1 MRPTL
6 SPSLLSRLSE
16 LVAGQTGL
24 NFPEERWGDLE
35 RGIAAA
41 APDFNFPD
49 RESCANWLLSA
60 PLTRHM
66 KEILATHLSVGET
79 YFFREKQN
87 LGILE
92 EQILPQLLQARRQ
105 NEQRRL
111 RIWSAGCC
119 TGEEAYTIAILLD
132 RLIPDLKEWNVT
144 ILATDFN
151 PKFLRKAAQGVY
163 GEWSFRDAPGWLRE
177 RYFTT
182 GADGRLEILPRI
194 RKMVT
199 FSYLN
204 FAEDVYPSLSNNTGA
219 MDVIFCRNVLMY
231 FTAQRAK
238 QVADN
243 FHRALVDGGWMI
255 VSLTEA
261 SNRLL
266 SSFTPVEFPGG
277 VLYRKMAGT
286 GSQPFVMPIPDRN
299 AQNLHLPLQGAGWD
313 GLITLPHAFTPI
325 ATEPTP
331 ILTFPLKGKGRS
343 PLPLQGGGWEGDG
356 LTPLPLKGRESLPD
370 LTENEISGHS
380 VPPDPALSAANFPD
394 VLADQVP
401 VLHAGECA
409 RNCANQGRLDEAVEW
424 CEKAIA
430 ADKMNPSHHYLL
442 ATILQEQGQH
452 DIAIRSLMRALYLD
466 PDFVLAH
473 FALGNLHQSQERYR
487 EAQRYFGNVLLLLR
501 NHPPDETLLEADGLT
516 AGRLAE
522 IVSSLQA
529 SFPQLVAS
537 NV

>member
-1 MRPTL
+1 MPPTL
-6 SPSLLSRLSE
+6 SSSLLSRLSE
-16 LVAGQTGL
+16 LVAEQTGL
-24 NFPEERWGDLE
+24 YFPQERWGDLE

-41 APDFNFPD
+41 APDFNFQD
-49 RESCANWLLSA
+49 RESCARWLLSV

-92 EQILPQLLQARRQ
+92 EQILPPLLQARSQ
-105 NEQRRL
+105 NDQRRL

-132 RLIPDLKEWNVT
+132 RLIPDLREWNIT

-151 PKFLRKAAQGVY
+151 PKFLRKAVEGAY
-163 GEWSFRDAPGWLRE
+163 GEWSFRDAPGWVRE
-177 RYFTT
+177 RYFTK

-204 FAEDVYPSLSNNTGA
+204 FADDVYPSLSNNTGA

-238 QVADN
+238 QVAGN
-243 FHRALVDGGWMI
+243 FYRALVDGGWLI
-255 VSLTEA
+255 VSPSEA

-266 SSFTPVEFPGG
+266 SLFAPVEFPEA
-277 VLYRKMAGT
+277 VLYRKMVNSESKT
-286 GSQPFVMPIPDRN
+286 QEPKSPVSEHQILQPFT
-299 AQNLHLPLQGAGWD
+299 GAE
-313 GLITLPHAFTPI
+313 TAP
-325 ATEPTP
+325 
-331 ILTFPLKGKGRS
+331 S
-343 PLPLQGGGWEGDG
+343 
-356 LTPLPLKGRESLPD
+356 SLPVAQTKPD
-370 LTENEISGHS
+370 IVTAAIHAEQADRLPA
-380 VPPDPALSAANFPD
+380 PPIEEPETLSIM
-394 VLADQVP
+394 
-401 VLHAGECA
+401 A
-409 RNCANQGRLDEAVEW
+409 RNCANQGRLGEALEW
-424 CEKAIA
+424 CEKAIT

-452 DIAIRSLMRALYLD
+452 DNAIRSLMRALYLD
-466 PDFVLAH
+466 SDFVLAH
-473 FALGNLHQSQERYR
+473 FALGNLHQSQGRYR
-487 EAQRYFGNVLLLLR
+487 EAQRYFENVLLLLR
-501 NHPPDETLLEADGLT
+501 THSADETLLEADGLT
-516 AGRLAE
+516 AGRLVE

-529 SFPQLVAS
+529 SLPQPVAS

>member
-6 SPSLLSRLSE
+6 SSSLLSRLSE
-16 LVAGQTGL
+16 LVAEQTGL

-49 RESCANWLLSA
+49 RESCAHWLLSA

-66 KEILATHLSVGET
+66 NEILATHLSVGET

-92 EQILPQLLQARRQ
+92 EHILPPLLQARRQ

-151 PKFLRKAAQGVY
+151 PKFLRKAALGVY

-177 RYFTT
+177 RYFTK

-204 FAEDVYPSLSNNTGA
+204 FADDVYPSLSNNTGA
-219 MDVIFCRNVLMY
+219 MDLIFCRNVLMY

-238 QVADN
+238 QVAGN

-255 VSLTEA
+255 VSPSEA

-266 SSFTPVEFPGG
+266 SSFAPVEFPGA
-277 VLYRKMAGT
+277 VLYRKT
-286 GSQPFVMPIPDRN
+286 VN
-299 AQNLHLPLQGAGWD
+299 AESKVRKPESHVSEHQLLQS
-313 GLITLPHAFTPI
+313 FRE
-325 ATEPTP
+325 TEAAP
-331 ILTFPLKGKGRS
+331 S
-343 PLPLQGGGWEGDG
+343 PLPVAQTEPDAV
-356 LTPLPLKGRESLPD
+356 TAAIHAPHADRPLVPQTEEPETAPSL
-370 LTENEISGHS
+370 I
-380 VPPDPALSAANFPD
+380 
-394 VLADQVP
+394 
-401 VLHAGECA
+401 A
-409 RNCANQGRLDEAVEW
+409 RSCANQGRLGEALEW

-442 ATILQEQGQH
+442 ANILQEQGQH
-452 DIAIRSLMRALYLD
+452 DFAIRSLMRALYLD

-501 NHPPDETLLEADGLT
+501 NHPPDETLQEADGLT

-522 IVSSLQA
+522 IVTSLLA
-529 SFPQLVAS
+529 SLPQPAAS